1 MHRTLYRLLTAIPVV
16 LQFMAWPVSAW
27 AERISGF
34 SADDTLTIRASEA
47 RMDEQSDIIHFAGG
61 FELQAKDWY
70 LSSEQ
75 ATLYGKLD
83 DPETVTVTGSPARIL
98 INARI
103 QDRTSVISGEAL
115 HIVYQRDSNSI
126 RMEGGASLSRDG
138 QTMNGG
144 EIAYDIAKD
153 LLSAGGSGG
162 VHIRVKPEKSKKPE

>member
-1 MHRTLYRLLTAIPVV
+1 
-16 LQFMAWPVSAW
+16 MAWPLSA
-27 AERISGF
+27 ADERIPGF
-34 SADDTLTIRASEA
+34 SPGDTLTIRSSEA

-83 DPETVTVTGSPARIL
+83 DPETVEVSGSPARIR
-98 INARI
+98 INT
-103 QDRTSVISGEAL
+103 QVQGRTSELSGEAL
-115 HIVYQRDSNSI
+115 RIVYQRDSNSI
-126 RMEGGASLSRDG
+126 QMEGGASLSRDG

-144 EIAYDIAKD
+144 EIAYDIGKD

-162 VHIRVKPEKSKKPE
+162 VHIRVNPEK